1 MFTACCGNRRF
12 FLLLRCTI
20 MTVIS
25 KSCTATFGEE
35 RVKLEHLN
43 YKIPK
48 VIFFKKVLD
57 ELTLKYVSQRLR
69 FIIICF

>member
-1 MFTACCGNRRF
+1 MFAACCVNRWF

-25 KSCTATFGEE
+25 KTYTATFGEE
-35 RVKLEHLN
+35 RGKMEHVN
-43 YKIPK
+43 YKVSK

-57 ELTLKYVSQRLR
+57 ELTSK
-69 FIIICF
+69 